1 VLELTAAP
9 ANDKL
14 DPPQP
19 VTRNRLQMQGCLERP
34 NEEAGI
40 VSIPI
45 RAAATACAAV
55 AMLVTAAQ
63 ADEITVYT
71 SYEEDELAAF
81 LEAMKEDLPD
91 LQVNVL
97 RLSTG
102 DLGARM
108 LAEAANPQHDVIWG
122 WAVTHM
128 VDPRILEMLE
138 PYQPAGI
145 EKVPERFRDPEG
157 RWFAVTGYMAAF
169 CVNNEV
175 LERKNLPMPSSWED
189 LLDPVYKGE
198 VVMPNPASSGT
209 GYLQIASLLQMKGE
223 EEGWQFLDALDQNIA
238 QYIKSGS
245 RPCNVASE
253 GEYAIGAS
261 FALRAIKNI
270 VEGYPITMVI
280 PAEGAGHE
288 LEAHGLM
295 KTSQNKEAAKR
306 FLDWTLSDRAVEEY
320 YDWKEIVTISGGS
333 MPQAFKDA
341 GLPDD
346 IGSVMYDMDYAWS
359 AENREAI
366 LERWQR
372 ELER

>member
-1 VLELTAAP
+1 
-9 ANDKL
+9 
-14 DPPQP
+14 
-19 VTRNRLQMQGCLERP
+19 
-34 NEEAGI
+34 

-45 RAAATACAAV
+45 RSAVGACAAL
-55 AMLVTAAQ
+55 AMLVAAAQ

-81 LEAMKEDLPD
+81 LDAMKEDLPD

-128 VDPRILEMLE
+128 ADPRILEMLE
-138 PYQPAGI
+138 PYEPEGI
-145 EKVPERFRDPEG
+145 DKVPARFRDPEG

-175 LERKNLPMPSSWED
+175 LERKGLPMPASWED
-189 LLDPVYKGE
+189 LLDPAYQGE

-223 EEGWQFLDALDQNIA
+223 EEGWQFLQDLDQNIA

-245 RPCNVASE
+245 RPCNSASQ
-253 GEYAIGAS
+253 GEYAVGAS

-270 VEGYPITMVI
+270 AEGYPITMVI

-295 KTSQNKEAAKR
+295 KTARNKEAAQR
-306 FLDWTLSDRAVEEY
+306 FLDWTLSERAVDEY
-320 YDWKEIVTISGGS
+320 YVWKEIVTIEGGG
-333 MPQAFKDA
+333 MPEMFKAA
-341 GLPDD
+341 GLPED

-359 AENREAI
+359 AENRERI
-366 LERWQR
+366 LERWQT

>member
-1 VLELTAAP
+1 
-9 ANDKL
+9 
-14 DPPQP
+14 
-19 VTRNRLQMQGCLERP
+19 M
-34 NEEAGI
+34 
-40 VSIPI
+40 SILI
-45 RAAATACAAV
+45 RAATACAAL
-55 AMLVTAAQ
+55 AMLVVTAR

-91 LQVNVL
+91 LEVNVL

-108 LAEAANPQHDVIWG
+108 LAEAQNPQHDVIWG

-145 EKVPERFRDPEG
+145 EKVPERFRDPQG

-175 LERKNLPMPSSWED
+175 LERENLPMPTSWED
-189 LLDPVYKGE
+189 LLDPVYKGQ

-223 EEGWQFLDALDQNIA
+223 DEGWQFLEGLDQNIA

-270 VEGYPITMVI
+270 AEGYPITMVI

-306 FLDWTLSDRAVEEY
+306 FLDWTLSDRAVDEY
-320 YDWKEIVTISGGS
+320 YDWKEIVTIAGGS

-346 IGSVMYDMDYAWS
+346 IGSVMYEMDYAWS
-359 AENREAI
+359 AANREAI

-372 ELER
+372 DIER